1 MVNLAILAC
10 VSRTMTKKRSSGQ
23 KCTPSLPPPRENPG
37 YACEAVISSTE
48 QYGLQEC
55 RETESVSVKGHAP
68 SAVRI
73 RVWDG
78 ESKLFMYSM

>member
-1 MVNLAILAC
+1 VHPFPPPPEKILA
-10 VSRTMTKKRSSGQ
+10 M
-23 KCTPSLPPPRENPG
+23 P
-37 YACEAVISSTE
+37 VISSTE